1 MANVHSYYKFP
12 KTQLLITLYGDCD
25 LLKVAMPLPATNI
38 AKLFI
43 ALSEMNLLSA
53 QSR

>member
-1 MANVHSYYKFP
+1 MANVRSYYKFT